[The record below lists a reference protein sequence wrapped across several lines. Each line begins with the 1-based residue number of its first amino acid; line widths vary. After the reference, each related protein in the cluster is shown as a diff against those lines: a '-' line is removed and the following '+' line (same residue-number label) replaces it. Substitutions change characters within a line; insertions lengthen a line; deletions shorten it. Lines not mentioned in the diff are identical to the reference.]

1 MDNVKTLSSS
11 TATIKVIIWNSYL
24 QASEL
29 FKSYLMVSNQIT
41 WRIVKV
47 SYTASESCAVLTLNL
62 KAGKQIA
69 VLLDLC
75 CPKAETLKENFITIS
90 SSYRWLVMIKPE
102 HLIGS
107 LCLNK
112 EKLGYSP
119 LRHLIPS
126 QDFSWNVQ
134 FVGRILSQS
143 VLAVHLMF
151 LKLVEQWT

>member
-1 MDNVKTLSSS
+1 
-11 TATIKVIIWNSYL
+11 
-24 QASEL
+24 
-29 FKSYLMVSNQIT
+29 
-41 WRIVKV
+41 
-47 SYTASESCAVLTLNL
+47 
-62 KAGKQIA
+62 
-69 VLLDLC
+69 
-75 CPKAETLKENFITIS
+75 
-90 SSYRWLVMIKPE
+90 MIKPE

-126 QDFSWNVQ
+126 QDFSWNLQ